1 MAKKFVRTTKNYW
14 NSVSDKSLYND
25 SIVFIE
31 DSKEIWSNNVY
42 YSPSEARQIIYKS
55 DIVEYDNVQDM
66 LDYLLDFH
74 KQNDF
79 DESFNMDFGY
89 IEIENNI

>member
-1 MAKKFVRTTKNYW
+1 MAKRFVRTTKNYW
-14 NSVSDKSLYND
+14 NSVSDKSQYNN

-31 DSKEIWSNNVY
+31 DTKEIWSNNVY
-42 YSPSEARQIIYKS
+42 YSPSEAKQIIYNS

-66 LDYLLDFH
+66 LDYLLDLH

-79 DESFNMDFGY
+79 DESFNSDFGFS
-89 IEIENNI
+89 IDENI